1 MLGRAM
7 TPKRTIALLI
17 AVLLTRAGVASAQP
31 DLPARAMHRFGTTKL
46 RHGSRIQCL
55 AYSHDG
61 QVLAAGGG
69 NDPVR
74 LWNPKTGDLIRTL
87 SETSVYA
94 MAFSPSGETLL
105 FGGAPREVRLWNFRL
120 NKGTGRLDAHKA
132 TIKA

>member
-1 MLGRAM
+1 MI
-7 TPKRTIALLI
+7 PNRTIALLL
-17 AVLLTRAGVASAQP
+17 AVLLFCAGAAPAQP
-31 DLPARAMHRFGTTKL
+31 DNLPARAMHRLGTNKL

-120 NKGTGRLDAHKA
+120 NKGTG
-132 TIKA
+132 